1 MMATCRIRK
10 LLKCPLFL
18 APLTVLICLIQKDVV
33 ADVSIRVVLAD
44 TAARHSLTGRLYIFV
59 SQRPSVE
66 PRFGPDLFAPEPFF
80 ACDVAE
86 WQPGETVIVDDRT
99 DHFPVPLSELSAGRY
114 RVQAILDH
122 QIDAAHHAFGVGN
135 LFSDVQ
141 EFSFEKDPSST
152 CELVLDRDVKPQS
165 LPDRKWIRPVV
176 IESPLLSQFHGRRVN
191 NHAVVILPANYEQE
205 RGNRYPVIYYISG
218 FGTQLE
224 RMALQ
229 YAGRPPVAQ
238 EGETEFIRVL
248 LTGQCQ
254 WGHHV
259 YANSANTGPRSDAL
273 IGETIPYV
281 DAHFR
286 TIAASTARFVAG
298 HSSGGWA
305 SLWLQVNYSETFGGV
320 WSTSPDPVDFRDW
333 QCVDLYACPAP
344 SLFFDA
350 HGNRRPIIRRGDQ
363 VIHWY
368 EDFSKM
374 DDCLGRG
381 GQLRSFEAVFSQRG
395 KNGQPMRLWDRT
407 TGKLDPMVVQQW
419 QKYDITRIVKSR
431 WRDRGPLL
439 RGKIHITIG
448 EKDNF
453 YLEGATRLLKET
465 LDQINAE
472 ADVQILA
479 DHDHFTFLT
488 SDFFRQQRQ
497 QMSEVFFKC
506 HKTVDGKEDLSQK

>member
-1 MMATCRIRK
+1 MMSICRIRTH
-10 LLKCPLFL
+10 LKCLLFWAL
-18 APLTVLICLIQKDVV
+18 MTVLICSMQRDVV
-33 ADVSIRVVLAD
+33 ADVSIKVVLPNT
-44 TAARHSLTGRLYIFV
+44 TACHSLTGRLYVFV
-59 SQRPSVE
+59 SQRPSFE
-66 PRFGPDLFAPEPFF
+66 PRFGPDFFTPEPFF
-80 ACDVAE
+80 ACDIAK

-99 DHFPVPLSELSAGRY
+99 DHFPVPLSELPEGRY

-122 QIDAAHHAFGVGN
+122 QNDVAHHAFGVGN

-141 EFSFEKDPSST
+141 ELSFEKKPPST
-152 CELVLDRDVKPQS
+152 WELVLDRDVKPQT
-165 LPDRKWIRPVV
+165 LPDRKWIHPVV
-176 IESPLLSQFHGRRVN
+176 IESRLLSQFHGRRVN

-205 RGNRYPVIYYISG
+205 CGKCYPVIYYIGG
-218 FGTQLE
+218 FGSHLE
-224 RMALQ
+224 PMALE
-229 YAGRPPVAQ
+229 YADRPPVAQ

-259 YANSANTGPRSDAL
+259 YANSANTGPRGDAL

-281 DAHFR
+281 DAHYR
-286 TIAASTARFVAG
+286 TIAKSTARFVAG

-305 SLWLQVNYSETFGGV
+305 SLWLQVNYPETFGGV

-333 QCVDLYACPAP
+333 QRVDLYACPAP
-344 SLFFDA
+344 SLFFDV

-363 VIHWY
+363 VVHWY

-407 TGKLDPMVVQQW
+407 TGKLDPVAVQQW
-419 QKYDITRIVKSR
+419 KKYDINQILKSR
-431 WRDRGPLL
+431 WKDRGPLL

-465 LDQINAE
+465 LDQVNAE

-488 SDFFRQQRQ
+488 SDFFKQQRQ
-497 QMSEVFFKC
+497 QMSAMFFKC
-506 HKTVDGKEDLSQK
+506 HEISNGKEDLSQK